1 MTVKAC
7 IITRYVICAL
17 AFAMPAFAYAQTLGI
32 TGEESTSIGIYIKDL
47 HTGKV
52 VVDHNAECNYVP
64 ASVTKTVTAA
74 SAMTLLSEDYRFET
88 LARLRGTC
96 HNNSSVWDGDL
107 EIIASGDPT
116 LDSGNFPGNGGMADS
131 IASSL
136 KAMGITTIT
145 GAIRLIDDDVPQQGP
160 VDRWEKHDIVC
171 TYGAGW
177 YAFNWK
183 DNIYRL
189 NTTTDET
196 VPHTPDLRIEKYR
209 RRGGTEL
216 VRDFNSSL
224 LSVYT
229 PYTKK
234 SNYVWS
240 TMPCPWMAFEHA
252 LRQSLSDNGITI
264 GHEYVCPPDVGD
276 TNDMADIRT
285 VYSRL
290 SPTRD
295 YMLSS
300 MMHRSDNMYAEGIL
314 RSFAPGES
322 RAEALAVEKELWSQR
337 GIDLEKSS
345 TLLDGSGL
353 TRANRLSP
361 QTIASV
367 LEYMAQNEDLT
378 RYMRL
383 FPVSGVSGT
392 MRSFMTD
399 TPFKGRLAFKTG
411 SVNGVQCY
419 AGYVIDDTQSWHPTH
434 IVVIMVNGFTCT
446 RKQLK
451 KAIQDYLAEQLQD
464 IIIENE

>member
-1 MTVKAC
+1 M
-7 IITRYVICAL
+7 ICAL
-17 AFAMPAFAYAQTLGI
+17 VFAMPVSAYAKTLGI
-32 TGEESTSIGIYIKDL
+32 AGEESTSIGIYIKDL
-47 HTGKV
+47 RTGEV
-52 VVDHNAECNYVP
+52 VVDCDADRNYVP
-64 ASVTKTVTAA
+64 ASVTKTLTAA

-96 HNNSSVWDGDL
+96 PNNSSVWDGDL

-116 LDSGNFPGNGGMADS
+116 LDSGNFRENGGLTDS
-131 IASSL
+131 IAVSL

-145 GAIRLIDDDVPQQGP
+145 GSIRLVDDDVPQQGP
-160 VDRWEKHDIVC
+160 VDRWETHDIVC

-189 NTTTDET
+189 NTTSGET
-196 VPHTPDLRIEKYR
+196 SPHTPDLKIEKHR

-216 VRDFNSSL
+216 VRDFNSNV

-229 PYTKK
+229 PHTKR

-240 TMPCPWMAFEHA
+240 TMPCPWAAFEYA
-252 LRQSLSDNGITI
+252 LRQALSDNGITI
-264 GHEYVCPPDVGD
+264 GYGYVCLPDTGD
-276 TNDMADIRT
+276 ADDLADIRT

-322 RAEALAVEKELWSQR
+322 RDEALAVEKGLWSQR
-337 GIDLEKSS
+337 GIDFGNCS

-361 QTIASV
+361 QTIAGV
-367 LEYMAQNEDLT
+367 LEYMVQSADSTN
-378 RYMRL
+378 YIRL

-399 TPFKGRLAFKTG
+399 TSFAGRLAFKTG

-419 AGYVIDDTQSWHPTH
+419 AGYVIDNTQSLHPTH
-434 IVVIMVNGFTCT
+434 IVVIMVNGFSCT

-451 KAIQDYLAEQLQD
+451 KAIQDYLSEQLQD